1 MKISRLVIS
10 AVSLLALMSG
20 CDTVDTFDWNSKYY
34 GTPDQVYAMTF
45 NTLFPK
51 IKESSTWSTLQTD
64 SIRVTALSPEATMGV
79 QVFTAEPCG
88 SRSDCFML
96 YEGTVNTGRSAGLVF
111 DVPMGLSYVYVAFVQ
126 KDGARTIFPMSVGGV
141 RSMRVNPA
149 QTYTAA
155 GMSLVE
161 PSTSSYYP
169 FASSYY
175 THSYTTYSEFRS
187 NFNRSNGLCTSF
199 EYMSLGNDVY
209 LIPFGNSDETDRTL
223 YYYAYN
229 PTGITTDDVKA
240 AISAGTISGT
250 RLYASS
256 DQVVWSVNSTSEP
269 YRTKPYILR
278 GIPSGYRVLFY
289 TVSNSGKILT
299 SNANYNSNS
308 VPAAGVMEVNGH
320 TIVRFD
326 EAGSNASVNGTRT
339 NGYDDLAFGLYGG
352 AVLDFEND
360 PSSYK
365 EYGVTYAFE
374 APLTTAETDCDFN
387 DAIVRVHHVVGR
399 NKLLIIPVAVGEKG
413 CELHVDF
420 KETVILPELH
430 QLLGTDTTATVNTE
444 SITVTKFDTTT
455 IEVPADYLLTNNLHD
470 IRFGV
475 KVGTTAERYYSLPT
489 ATGTTTNVF
498 VLASPRWNWSLEG
511 TSIATPYPSVV
522 RWAAVPTAYSNW
534 YTTTWTT
541 ITDRINNGS
550 FIAGDS
556 QIN

>member
-1 MKISRLVIS
+1 MKISWFAIS
-10 AVSLLALMSG
+10 AVSLLALISG

-34 GTPDQVYAMTF
+34 GTPDQVYAKTF

-51 IKESSTWSTLQTD
+51 IKESTTWSTLQTD

-96 YEGTVNTGRSAGLVF
+96 YEGTINTGRSAKLVF
-111 DVPMGLSYVYVAFVQ
+111 DVPMGLNYVYVVFIQ
-126 KDGARTIFPMSVGGV
+126 KDGARTVFPITVGGV
-141 RSMRVNPA
+141 RSIRVNPA
-149 QTYTAA
+149 QSYTAA

-161 PSTSSYYP
+161 PSTSSFYP

-199 EYMSLGNDVY
+199 EYMSLGNDIY
-209 LIPFGNSDETDRTL
+209 LIPFGNSSETNRTL

-229 PTGITTDDVKA
+229 PTGISTDDVKA
-240 AISAGTISGT
+240 AISAGTLSGT
-250 RLYASS
+250 RLYASG
-256 DQVVWSVNSTSEP
+256 DQVVWAVNSTSEP

-278 GIPSGYRVLFY
+278 GVPSGYRVLFY
-289 TVSNSGKILT
+289 TVSTSGAILT

-326 EAGSNASVNGTRT
+326 ETGSNASANGTRT
-339 NGYDDLAFGLYGG
+339 RGYDDLAFGLYGG
-352 AVLDFEND
+352 TVLDYESN
-360 PSSYK
+360 SASYK
-365 EYGVTYAFE
+365 EFGVTYALE
-374 APLTTAETDCDFN
+374 APMTTAETDCDFN
-387 DAIVRVHHVVGR
+387 DAVVRVHHVAGR
-399 NKLLIIPVAVGEKG
+399 NKVRIVPVAVGEKG
-413 CELHVDF
+413 CELNVAF
-420 KETVILPELH
+420 QGTVYQSELH
-430 QLLGTDTTATVNTE
+430 ELLGSDTTMTVNTE
-444 SITVTKFDTTT
+444 TITVKTFDTTT
-455 IEVPADYLLTNNLHD
+455 VEVPDGYLLANNLHD

-475 KVGTTAERYYSLPT
+475 KVGATEERFYSLPT
-489 ATGTTTNVF
+489 ASGATTNVF
-498 VLASPRWNWSLEG
+498 VLATPRWDWPLEG
-511 TSIATPYPSVV
+511 TSISTPYPSVV
-522 RWAAVPTAYSNW
+522 RWAAVPTAYSGW
-534 YTTTWTT
+534 YTTTWSTA
-541 ITDRINNGS
+541 TDRIKAGS